1 MTLSFDG
8 KQFNIYEED
17 AQKAMQICSKE
28 ISHMLAEC
36 DHKGCLSFVPIY
48 LLTMRTLCESMI
60 GILGMDGLLA
70 AMQRT
75 TFHAEAIQQQEPEA

>member
-48 LLTMRTLCESMI
+48 LLTMRTLCDSMI
-60 GILGMDGLLA
+60 GILGMDG
-70 AMQRT
+70 
-75 TFHAEAIQQQEPEA
+75 